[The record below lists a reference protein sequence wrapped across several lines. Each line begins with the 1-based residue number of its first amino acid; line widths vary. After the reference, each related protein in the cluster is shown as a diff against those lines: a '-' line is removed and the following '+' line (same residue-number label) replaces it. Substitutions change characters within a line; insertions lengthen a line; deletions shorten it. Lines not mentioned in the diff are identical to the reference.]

1 MTYLANPANSYSILF
16 VEDDELI
23 LELQASVLTS
33 KFPNVIIHTAT
44 NGKQGMELFKMH
56 HHDIV
61 ITDINMSEMCGV
73 QMATNIRALKQDTQF
88 IAITGKDS
96 SEIRFEF
103 DHYIVKPVGFEALF
117 AAIEKCIGRMAIK

>member
-1 MTYLANPANSYSILF
+1 
-16 VEDDELI
+16 
-23 LELQASVLTS
+23 
-33 KFPNVIIHTAT
+33 
-44 NGKQGMELFKMH
+44 
-56 HHDIV
+56 
-61 ITDINMSEMCGV
+61 MCGV

-103 DHYIVKPVGFEALF
+103 DHYIVKPVGFEDLF

>member
-1 MTYLANPANSYSILF
+1 MTCLANPAHSNTILF
-16 VEDDELI
+16 VEDNEVI
-23 LELQASVLTS
+23 LELQVSVLTAR
-33 KFPNVIIHTAT
+33 FPDVIIHTAT
-44 NGKQGMELFKMH
+44 NGKQGVELFIMH

-117 AAIEKCIGRMAIK
+117 AAIEKCIGGMAIK